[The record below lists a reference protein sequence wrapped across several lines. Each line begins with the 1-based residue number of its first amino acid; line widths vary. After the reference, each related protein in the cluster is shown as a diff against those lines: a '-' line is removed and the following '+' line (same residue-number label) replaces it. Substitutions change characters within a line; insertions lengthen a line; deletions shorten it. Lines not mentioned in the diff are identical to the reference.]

1 MGDLKKSA
9 GLGHAEQFANNIR
22 EGQTMDT
29 NPKAVQRQIRES
41 LGLPAVPSAPP
52 TVPIEGHV
60 CDFPIWSYSK
70 KRSTITTLT
79 IRYEDDS
86 YVIVEAPR
94 GMPGPTFPGYLDCIL
109 FYGQRDLF
117 VQESTQISV
126 YSMLKTLGMDPN
138 NGGNYSHFHRDMRRA
153 FALTIETDRFRDPAT
168 GTRSHVDLF
177 RVLRR
182 MRLAKHRQGV
192 STFYF
197 DDLFLASLRAGY
209 LKRVDF
215 EFCLYLD
222 KQDLPLARFLYSHVL
237 KRLGAKTLYQRNL
250 PGFLNDVGLGYLAC
264 LPPSNRN
271 QKVKQ
276 ALFPALDTLR
286 GQAYAHW
293 ELDTHGNLFFISK

>member
-1 MGDLKKSA
+1 MSSGQEVKK
-9 GLGHAEQFANNIR
+9 L
-22 EGQTMDT
+22 
-29 NPKAVQRQIRES
+29 IRES
-41 LGLPAVPSAPP
+41 LGLPPIHESAPTFP
-52 TVPIEGHV
+52 VEGHV

-70 KRSTITTLT
+70 KRSAITSLS
-79 IRYEDDS
+79 IAYEDGS
-86 YVIVEAPR
+86 YLILDAPK

-117 VQESTQISV
+117 VQEYAQISV
-126 YSMLKTLGMDPN
+126 YSIFKTLDMDPN
-138 NGGNYSHFHRDMRRA
+138 NGGNYSHFHRDMKRA
-153 FALTIETDRFRDPAT
+153 FALSMETDRFRDPVT
-168 GTRSHVDLF
+168 GERSHVDLF

-182 MRLAKHRQGV
+182 MRLAKYRQGI

-222 KQDLPLARFLYSHVL
+222 KNDLPLARFLYAHVL
-237 KRLGAKTLYQRNL
+237 KRMGSKSMYMRNL
-250 PGFLNDVGLGYLAC
+250 LGFLNDVGLGYIAC
-264 LPPSNRN
+264 LPPTNRN

-276 ALFPALDTLR
+276 ALFPALNAIC

-293 ELDTHGNLFFISK
+293 EVDGSGNIFFIPR